1 MEMKVS
7 HITEFNS
14 KNSTYTK
21 IVETDIANGSE
32 QLFWKKE
39 SVRES
44 VILDKAR
51 YLAPKEWACLLSQL
65 NAIIEYNNTVPDPDE
80 MVSVE
85 GGLVTIFD
93 IFPNDYINSNGIYL
107 PGGTFFF
114 RQKQEQGKYI
124 YGYSGLVWR
133 VGNPN
138 IPKSYIELKKK
149 EFTATNTVSLGRFP
163 APKAPAQEAPR
174 VPAQEA
180 PKAPAKSPPVPPQT
194 DPAAS
199 NNELRKAYAQIGIKM

>member
-1 MEMKVS
+1 METKVS

-21 IVETDIANGSE
+21 IVEKDISTGVE
-32 QLFWKKE
+32 ELLWKKE
-39 SVRES
+39 SVREC
-44 VILDKAR
+44 VLLDKAR
-51 YLAPKEWACLLSQL
+51 YLAPKEWSCLLSQL
-65 NAIIEYNNTVPDPDE
+65 NAIIEYNNSVSDPDE

-85 GGLVTIFD
+85 GGLITIFD
-93 IFPNDYINSNGIYL
+93 IFPNDYINASGIYL

-114 RQKQEQGKYI
+114 RQKVEEGKYI

-149 EFTATNTVSLGRFP
+149 EFNATNTVSLGRFP
-163 APKAPAQEAPR
+163 APKE
-174 VPAQEA
+174 
-180 PKAPAKSPPVPPQT
+180 PAKEEPKVAVKSAPVPPQT
-194 DPAAS
+194 DPAGS
-199 NNELRKAYAQIGIKM
+199 NTDLRKAYAQIGIKM